1 MDDEG
6 VVVRRCTA
14 LDWEKLK
21 AIRLESLGDTPEAY
35 GSTYDDAATWPDERW
50 RSVASQWKYWLGE
63 RHGRVVGMVSGG
75 LNDQHPGTRWLYGL
89 YVTPAER
96 GTGVAAQLVDEV
108 SKWARGEGATSL
120 YLHVTSTVL
129 RARAFYE
136 QTGFE
141 PTGEVIVMDR
151 DPSLRLV
158 TMVRDLG

>member
-63 RHGRVVGMVSGG
+63 RHGRVVGMVSG
-75 LNDQHPGTRWLYGL
+75 
-89 YVTPAER
+89 
-96 GTGVAAQLVDEV
+96 AAQLVDEV
-108 SKWARGEGATSL
+108 SKWARGEGVTSL

-136 QTGFE
+136 KTGFE